1 MRAGLVVVGIVLAVI
16 GAALLFV
23 PVVPQS
29 NETVSSSSST
39 PYVIISVGGYSLT
52 GSVPVAVSWS
62 TNGSTSVEVLAGA
75 CSATCNGSSSQIS
88 DITSQ
93 NGTSGSFTLN
103 QPDGGSIIMG
113 VVYAGSPAVAV
124 TFKITTALST
134 VGTILVV
141 VGILILILGVVLRRK
156 PKASA
161 ASAPPTAVGPSPP
174 APTTPG
180 GPPPST

>member
-1 MRAGLVVVGIVLAVI
+1 MRAGWVVVGIVVAVI

-29 NETVSSSSST
+29 NETVNSSSST
-39 PYVIISVGGYSLT
+39 PYVIVSVGGYSLT
-52 GSVPVAVSWS
+52 GNVPVAVSWS
-62 TNGSTSVEVLAGA
+62 TSGSASVEVLAGA
-75 CSATCNGSSSQIS
+75 CSGTCNDTSQVS
-88 DITSQ
+88 GITSQ

-103 QPDGGSIIMG
+103 QPNGGEIIMG
-113 VVYAGSPAVAV
+113 VVYGGSPAVTV

-134 VGTILVV
+134 VGTILLV
-141 VGILILILGVVLRRK
+141 VGILVLIIGIVLRGK

-161 ASAPPTAVGPSPP
+161 AAAPPTP
-174 APTTPG
+174 APSTGPG